1 MNDTCFKLLEPG
13 KIGRLELKNR
23 IILAPM
29 GTIVGNLGPRGV
41 EYFIER
47 ARGGVGMLMC
57 NIVVSDYFEDPSHS
71 IFLNDKSTP
80 YFKELCERAHAL
92 GSKVCAQLHPGNGR
106 IGGPSLLYPV
116 PISAS
121 ACPWMHAPQ
130 VMCHELTVDE
140 IHRLEDDFRSAAERA
155 VGAGCDAIE
164 IHAYGGYLTDQFL
177 TKRWNKRTDEYGGD
191 LDGRMRFLKELIAIS
206 KEVGGADFPVIVKY
220 CPDHFLPVE
229 EGYRGIE
236 EGLELTRKLIEC
248 GVDALHVDAGS
259 HDSWYLAMPPDY
271 IQEMTLQA
279 RSAKAVKEISTVPV
293 LTHGRYSDPE
303 KGESVLRH
311 DVCDFTVI
319 GRGLLADP
327 EIPNKLAEGRA
338 EDIRPCISC
347 NEGCIARSYA
357 LKNATCA
364 VNPICGHEIDGG
376 IPKAK
381 TPLRVLVVGAGPG
394 GCTAALYAKE
404 AGHEVELWE
413 RSASI
418 GGNALAASMPYFKT
432 DMHALM
438 TWYKVQLIKAGVPV
452 RYGREANHDN
462 ISAWKPDRIIWA
474 AGGAPIMP
482 KSIPGLDGYNVYS
495 ATDALRNL
503 VDVGESIVMVGG
515 GMVGIEAALHF
526 DRMGKKVTVIEMA
539 NKMLPQP
546 MFKMNGDLLRKMM
559 RESNI
564 TFRTSTKLLAV
575 DSSRTHTSVTVEGPD
590 GQESI
595 DCDTVLMAL
604 GFAPTGKAAKE
615 ALSDICPVISIGDA
629 TETRKILYATTDAY
643 NAVLGLEN
651 PECIDFSDKG

>member
-1 MNDTCFKLLEPG
+1 
-13 KIGRLELKNR
+13 
-23 IILAPM
+23 
-29 GTIVGNLGPRGV
+29 
-41 EYFIER
+41 
-47 ARGGVGMLMC
+47 
-57 NIVVSDYFEDPSHS
+57 
-71 IFLNDKSTP
+71 
-80 YFKELCERAHAL
+80 
-92 GSKVCAQLHPGNGR
+92 
-106 IGGPSLLYPV
+106 
-116 PISAS
+116 
-121 ACPWMHAPQ
+121 MHAPQ
-130 VMCHELTVDE
+130 VKCHEMTVEE
-140 IHRLEDDFRSAAERA
+140 IHRLEDDFRSAAQRA

-177 TKRWNKRTDEYGGD
+177 TKRWNTRTDEYGGD

-220 CPDHFLPVE
+220 CPDHYLPAE

-293 LTHGRYSDPE
+293 LTHGRYSDVE

-311 DVCDFTVI
+311 GVCDFTVI

-394 GCTAALYAKE
+394 GCTAALYAKQ

-413 RSASI
+413 KSATI
-418 GGNALAASMPYFKT
+418 GGNAFAASQPYFKT
-432 DMHALM
+432 DMHALLS
-438 TWYKVQLIKAGVPV
+438 WYKLQLAKAGVPV

-462 ISAWKPDRIIWA
+462 VAEWKPDRIIWA
-474 AGGAPIMP
+474 AGGSPILP
-482 KSIPGLDGYNVYS
+482 KSIPGLDGYSVYS

-503 VDVGESIVMVGG
+503 VDVGERIVMVGG

-526 DRMGKKVTVIEMA
+526 DKMGKQVTVIEMA
-539 NKMLPQP
+539 KKMLPQP
-546 MFKMNGDLLRKMM
+546 MFKMNGDLLKKMM
-559 RESNI
+559 RESGI
-564 TFRTSTKLLAV
+564 TFRTSTKLVSV
-575 DSSRTHTSVTVEGPD
+575 DSTRTHTAVTVEGPEGED
-590 GQESI
+590 TIE
-595 DCDTVLMAL
+595 CDTVLMAL
-604 GFAPTGKAAKE
+604 GFAPTSKIGE
-615 ALSDICPVISIGDA
+615 TLSDICPVISIGDA
-629 TETRKILYATTDAY
+629 VETRKILYATTDAY

-651 PECIDFSDKG
+651 PETIDFSDKG

>member
-1 MNDTCFKLLEPG
+1 MNDTSFKLLKPG

-23 IILAPM
+23 IIMAPM
-29 GTIVGNLGPRGV
+29 GTIVGNLSPRAV
-41 EYFIER
+41 EYFVER
-47 ARGGVGMLMC
+47 ARGGAAMIMC
-57 NIVVSDYFEDPSHS
+57 NIAVSDYFEDASHS
-71 IFLNDKSTP
+71 IFLNDESTP
-80 YFKELCERAHAL
+80 YLREICDRSHEL
-92 GSKVCAQLHPGNGR
+92 GSYVCAQLHPGNGR
-106 IGGPSLLYPV
+106 IGGPSLRYPV

-130 VMCHELTVDE
+130 VMCHELTIDE
-140 IHRLEDDFRSAAERA
+140 IHKLEDDYRASAERA

-191 LDGRMRFLKELIAIS
+191 LDGRMHFLRDLIRIS
-206 KEVGGADFPVIVKY
+206 KEVGGADFPVIVKF
-220 CPDHFLPVE
+220 CPDHYLPAE
-229 EGYRGIE
+229 DGYRNIE
-236 EGLELTRKLIEC
+236 EGLELARKIIEC
-248 GVDALHVDAGS
+248 GVDALHIDAGC
-259 HDSWYLAMPPDY
+259 HDDWYLAMPPDY

-279 RSAKAVKEISTVPV
+279 RSAKAVKEISSIPV

-311 DVCDFTVI
+311 DVCDFAVI

-327 EIPNKLAEGRA
+327 FLPKKLAEGRA

-347 NEGCIARSYA
+347 NEGCIARAYM

-364 VNPICGHEIDGG
+364 VNPHCGHEDDGG

-381 TPLRVLVVGAGPG
+381 IPLRVLVIGAGPG
-394 GCTAALYAKE
+394 GCSAALYAKE

-452 RYGREANHDN
+452 RFGREANHEN
-462 ISAWKPDRIIWA
+462 VAAWKPDRIIWA

-503 VDVGESIVMVGG
+503 VDVGERVVMVGG

-539 NKMLPQP
+539 DKMLPQP

-559 RESNI
+559 RDSGI
-564 TFRTSTKLLAV
+564 TFRTGTKLVAV
-575 DSSRTHTSVTVEGPD
+575 DSTRQHTAVKVEGPEGED
-590 GQESI
+590 SI
-595 DCDTVLMAL
+595 ECDTVLMAL
-604 GFAPTGKAAKE
+604 GFAPTKNIAETFA
-615 ALSDICPVISIGDA
+615 DICPVIPIGDSVEA
-629 TETRKILYATTDAY
+629 RKILYATGDAY
-643 NAVLGLEN
+643 RAVRGLEN
-651 PECIDFSDKG
+651 NQNN